1 MTLRPEATGHEA
13 GRPRRTLALVGHR
26 DHLAKSTTAGFYA
39 ALADTFDLRLTFVE
53 DGWPARVA
61 DVDGHAEAEICLWFV
76 RFRLLRERPPFDW
89 SGFAGRRVMY
99 DFDTNANYHFLSVAE
114 HRGEWPAVY
123 RRQGF
128 DTMVSTGKAV
138 TELLIAD
145 GVNAVWL
152 PKAYDPA
159 RMHPLGGPRA
169 GLCEYGQSYPSRK
182 AMRAHLERAGVA
194 FTRFSDHAGLN
205 DQLNRYLGCLICNLA
220 GEVSGGPGRVI
231 NRVLP
236 TRAIRLSPGI
246 EPMIKNFEVA
256 AAGCAPIADWIPE
269 LGDLGFVDGETM
281 VAYRTL
287 DELVERCRHY
297 LAEPDALAAIGERAA
312 EVAASRHTW
321 AHRAA
326 ELGPLLDGSPP

>member
-1 MTLRPEATGHEA
+1 MSPRDDGDRERP
-13 GRPRRTLALVGHR
+13 GRRPLALVGHR
-26 DHLAKSTTAGFYA
+26 DLLDNSTTAGFFA
-39 ALADTFDLRLTFVE
+39 ALADEFDLRLTFVE
-53 DGWPARVA
+53 DGWPERIA
-61 DVDGHAEAEICLWFV
+61 DVAGHADADTILWFV

-89 SGFAGRRVMY
+89 SGFDGRRVMY

-114 HRGEWPAVY
+114 YRGEWPVVY

-128 DTMVSTGKAV
+128 DTLVSTGKAV
-138 TELLIAD
+138 TELLVAD
-145 GVNAVWL
+145 GINAVWL

-159 RMHPLGGPRA
+159 RNYPLGQPRS
-169 GLCEYGQSYPSRK
+169 GLCEFGQSYPSRK
-182 AMRAHLERAGVA
+182 AMRAHLERAGVP

-205 DQLNRYLGCLICNLA
+205 QQLNRYLGCLICNLA
-220 GEVSGGPGRVI
+220 GQVRSGPGRAV
-231 NRVLP
+231 NRLLP
-236 TRAIRLSPGI
+236 TRAITLSPGI

-269 LGDLGFVDGETM
+269 LADLGFVDGENM

-297 LAEPDALAAIGERAA
+297 LGDPEALAAIGERAA
-312 EVAASRHTW
+312 AVASSRHTW

-326 ELGPLLDGSPP
+326 ELGPLLDRSAP